1 MLAILVVSILGLLSL
16 VAAGHVLLNKRD
28 PRSAFGWLVIC
39 CLLPG
44 IGALGYWL
52 LGINR
57 IHTRARDWRVRLPSS
72 GAAEARF
79 CSWSLLQGAGIAFGE
94 EGYGALVSLSD
105 AVTRRPL
112 LPGNRVLPLVN
123 GEQAFPAML
132 EAVAGACHTICLS
145 SYIFDADDV
154 GRKFAAALRG
164 AAERGLDVRVLVD
177 GIGER
182 YSLPV
187 ARKLFRGSKV
197 SYARFLPPEMTGR
210 GLHFNLR
217 NHRKLLIVDGQ
228 RGFTG
233 GMNIGARHLVS
244 VQGRRQA
251 QDIHFAVEGPVVG
264 QMLEAFMGDWHF
276 ASGEAPSSCSYP
288 PPLTGGTVF
297 CRGISAGPNEDF
309 EKLRWIVLGA
319 IGCARSR
326 LRVMTPYFIPDRALL
341 AALNAAALRGVAV
354 DIVLPV
360 KNNLPYVAWASRAY
374 FSELLEHG
382 CRIYYQPP
390 PFAHSKLL
398 LVDDLYALVGSANLD
413 PRSLRLNFE
422 FNLEIFDVGLAG
434 GLADHFDSVCGVS
447 RQVAVQ
453 DVQNWSRASRLRD
466 GFAKLFSPYL

>member
-1 MLAILVVSILGLLSL
+1 MLATLIVSILGILSL
-16 VAAGHVLLNKRD
+16 AAAGHVLLHKRD

-44 IGALGYWL
+44 LGPLGYWL

-57 IHTRARDWRVRLPSS
+57 IHTRARDWRLGLPRAR
-72 GAAEARF
+72 AAEARF
-79 CSWSLLQGAGIAFGE
+79 CSWSLLQGSGVAFGE

-112 LPGNRVLPLVN
+112 LPGNRLRSLMN

-132 EAVAGACHTICLS
+132 EAIAGARDSLYLS
-145 SYIFDADDV
+145 TYIFDTDHI
-154 GRKFAAALRG
+154 GRMLGAALTE

-177 GIGER
+177 GFGEL
-182 YSLPV
+182 YSLPA
-187 ARKLFRGSKV
+187 ARQLFRGSKAA
-197 SYARFLPPEMTGR
+197 YARFLPPALTGR

-233 GMNIGARHLVS
+233 GMNIGARHLAA

-251 QDIHFAVEGPVVG
+251 HDIHFAVEGPVVG
-264 QMLEAFMGDWHF
+264 QMLEAFMDDWYF
-276 ASGEAPSSCSYP
+276 ATGEAPSPCSYP
-288 PPLTGGTVF
+288 PPLADGTAF

-319 IGCARSR
+319 IGCARNR
-326 LRVMTPYFIPDRALL
+326 LRVMTPYFIPDRALV
-341 AALNAAALRGVAV
+341 AAFNAAALRGVAV

-390 PFAHSKLL
+390 PFVHSKLL

-422 FNLEIFDVGLAG
+422 FNLEVFDAGLAG
-434 GLADHFDSVCGVS
+434 GLADHFNAVCLVA
-447 RQVAVQ
+447 RQVTVQ
-453 DVQNWSRASRLRD
+453 EIRDWNRASRLRD